1 MDVRPKEES
10 TSIFDE
16 IDKGEEYKE
25 LLEIEVV
32 LPTDFIYSL
41 IDIAIKNGGMS
52 FNECL
57 NILDFF
63 YFLDF
68 VEWLTRTRRE
78 AE

>member
-1 MDVRPKEES
+1 MDVEAKEES
-10 TSIFDE
+10 ASIFDS
-16 IDKGEEYKE
+16 IDQGEEYKE
-25 LLEIEVV
+25 FLDMEII

-68 VEWLTRTRRE
+68 VEWITRNRKE
-78 AE
+78 EE